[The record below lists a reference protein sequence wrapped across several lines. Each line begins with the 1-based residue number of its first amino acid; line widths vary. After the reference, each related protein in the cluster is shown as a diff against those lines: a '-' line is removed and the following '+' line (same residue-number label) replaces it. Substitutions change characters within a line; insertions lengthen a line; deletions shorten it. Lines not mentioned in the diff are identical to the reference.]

1 METFWLQVQAPFA
14 AFRGFQ
20 AGVYRST
27 SAVMPPSA
35 AYGLVLNLAGI
46 EMRALANEAISGVT
60 TGIRDDIPPL
70 RIAIGTLNQPERAS
84 IYQQLH
90 GYRVGT
96 DEKTKAMAAL
106 TKGAK
111 YQIVPV
117 RRELLVDYRGII
129 GVQTDDKTLSKKVEK
144 GLLGQIGAPRYGLP
158 FAGDNNYLFD
168 RIHLINEPPA
178 NTVWYIRFEPEEAIR
193 KGICRLTVG
202 INRTDNSKTVG
213 YLFAPLVGVASPL
226 PESAWTWTPRP
237 PTNAHC

>member
-1 METFWLQVQAPFA
+1 MNTFWLRIRAPFA

-27 SAVMPPSA
+27 SPVMPPST

-46 EMRALANEAISGVT
+46 EMRAASNGVT
-60 TGIRDDIPPL
+60 TLIRPDAPRL
-70 RIAIGTLNQPERAS
+70 RLAIGLVKMAERNS
-84 IYQQLH
+84 LYQQLH

-117 RRELLVDYRGII
+117 RREVLVDYEGVI
-129 GVQTDDKTLSKKVEK
+129 GVQTSEETLREKVAR
-144 GLLGQIGAPRYGLP
+144 GLRGEHETDRYGLP

-168 RIHLINEPPA
+168 NIELVDEPPA
-178 NTVWYIRFEPEEAIR
+178 NILWYARFQPNDAPR
-193 KGICRLTVG
+193 KGTWRLTVG
-202 INRTDNSKTVG
+202 IDRADNSKTTSFI
-213 YLFAPLVGVASPL
+213 YAPTTELTEDVWS
-226 PESAWTWTPRP
+226 WTPTEP
-237 PTNAHC
+237 ATVN